1 MAKAFTKNLPSKL
14 AEAIRYA
21 RYHRAKI
28 IQPVGNDVIP
38 QYHALFDRVYPAH
51 ATETFAGKSVDEITT
66 ADWRAL
72 FYYKM
77 TARHN
82 FDTEATLEK
91 IAHAREHANRTPKA
105 KLEDGWQVSDKQ
117 RQADRQRA
125 LDDMRAD
132 MLTWSDEELQD
143 FAGLSE
149 ETAQF
154 VRSIKPQHRNAIVE
168 DFHAK
173 EPSLLSPEAPFDRPY
188 DFSFRRRPPLKMEG
202 MRQHYDAGT
211 GKKKGAMDVPRMAA
225 KNLQSE
231 ITKLTP
237 QSKLE
242 LFGRY
247 GADEFDQR
255 HGRENNRNRN
265 KLLTA
270 CIIAA
275 DGDQFGDHY
284 ICSPT
289 DVQRA
294 MAIL

>member
-1 MAKAFTKNLPSKL
+1 MAKAFTTNLTDEL
-14 AEAIRYA
+14 VDAIKYA
-21 RYHRAKI
+21 RRHRAKI

-66 ADWRAL
+66 ADWRVL

-82 FDTEATLEK
+82 FDMDATLEK
-91 IAHAREHANRTPKA
+91 IAYAREYASKTPKA
-105 KLEDGWQVSDKQ
+105 ELEDGWQVSDEQ

-132 MLTWSDEELQD
+132 MRTWSDKELQD

-188 DFSFRRRPPLKMEG
+188 DFSFRRRTPLKMEV

-211 GKKKGAMDVPRMAA
+211 GQKKGAMDVPLMAA
-225 KNLQSE
+225 RNLQSE
-231 ITKLTP
+231 IAKLTP

-242 LFGRY
+242 LFSRY

-255 HGRENNRNRN
+255 HGRENNRNRD

-275 DGDQFGDHY
+275 DGSQFGEHY

-289 DVQRA
+289 FVQRA

>member
-1 MAKAFTKNLPSKL
+1 MAKAFTKNLPAKL
-14 AEAIRYA
+14 VDAIIYA
-21 RYHRAKI
+21 RRHRAKI

-38 QYHALFDRVYPAH
+38 QYHALFDRVYAAH
-51 ATETFAGKSVDEITT
+51 ATEKFAGKSVDQITT
-66 ADWRAL
+66 ADWRVL
-72 FYYKM
+72 FYYKL
-77 TARHN
+77 TTRHH
-82 FDTEATLEK
+82 FDMEATLEK
-91 IAHAREHANRTPKA
+91 IAHAREYASKTPEA
-105 KLEDGWQVSDKQ
+105 KLEDGWRVSDEQ

-188 DFSFRRRPPLKMEG
+188 DLSFRRRKPLKMEG
-202 MRQHYDAGT
+202 MRQHYNAGT
-211 GKKKGAMDVPRMAA
+211 GKKKGPMDVPRMAA
-225 KNLQSE
+225 RNLQSE
-231 ITKLTP
+231 IAKLSP
-237 QSKLE
+237 QSKLD
-242 LFGRY
+242 LFTHY

-255 HGRENNRNRN
+255 HGRTSNRNRN

-275 DGDQFGDHY
+275 DGSQFGDRY
-284 ICSPT
+284 MCSPAF
-289 DVQRA
+289 VQRA

>member
-1 MAKAFTKNLPSKL
+1 MAKAFTKNLPAKL
-14 AEAIRYA
+14 VDAIIYA
-21 RYHRAKI
+21 RRHRAKI

-38 QYHALFDRVYPAH
+38 QYHALFDRVYAAH
-51 ATETFAGKSVDEITT
+51 ATEKFAGKGVDQITT
-66 ADWRAL
+66 ADWRVL

-77 TARHN
+77 TTRHH
-82 FDTEATLEK
+82 FDMEATLAK
-91 IAHAREHANRTPKA
+91 IADAREYASKNPEA
-105 KLEDGWQVSDKQ
+105 KLEDGWRVSDEQ

-132 MLTWSDEELQD
+132 MRTWSDEELQD

-154 VRSIKPQHRNAIVE
+154 VRSIKPHHRNAIVE

-173 EPSLLSPEAPFDRPY
+173 EPSLLSPVAPFDRPY

-202 MRQHYDAGT
+202 LRKHYNAGT
-211 GKKKGAMDVPRMAA
+211 GKKKGAMDVARMAA

-231 ITKLTP
+231 IAKLSP
-237 QSKLE
+237 QIKLD
-242 LFGRY
+242 LFIHY

-255 HGRENNRNRN
+255 HGRTSNRNRN

-275 DGDQFGDHY
+275 DGSQFGDCY
-284 ICSPT
+284 TCNSAL
-289 DVQRA
+289 VQRA